1 MDTEKSGIKGNM
13 RTVLIRKKMRWNA
26 VLLALPGILLWSDIL
41 LACHKGGPMGFA
53 NNDPGAFSLDISSSP
68 TYTAASTVGMAGCKN
83 WDYAR
88 QQQQH
93 YIQDQWSVIVEDASR
108 GSGEHLTALAQ
119 IMGCNKS
126 DQVDFEIMVH
136 HHYSFLFHKIDPG
149 INFILKLEDLFSQ
162 NQSLSCTG

>member
-1 MDTEKSGIKGNM
+1 M
-13 RTVLIRKKMRWNA
+13 RTVLIRKKIRLNA
-26 VLLALPGILLWSDIL
+26 VLLALPVILLWSDIL

-53 NNDPGAFSLDISSSP
+53 DNDPGAFSLDISSSP

-88 QQQQH
+88 QQQLH

-136 HHYSFLFHKIDPG
+136 DHYSFLFHKTDPG

-162 NQSLSCTG
+162 NQSMSCTG

>member
-1 MDTEKSGIKGNM
+1 MDAEKSGTKGDM
-13 RTVLIRKKMRWNA
+13 RTVLTRKKMRWNA
-26 VLLALPGILLWSDIL
+26 VVLALPGILLWSEIL
-41 LACHKGGPMGFA
+41 LACHRGGPMGFA
-53 NNDPGAFSLDISSSP
+53 DNDPGAFSLDISSSP

-88 QQQQH
+88 QQQLH

-126 DQVDFEIMVH
+126 DQVDFGIMVH
-136 HHYSFLFHKIDPG
+136 NHYSSLFHKTDPD
-149 INFILKLEDLFSQ
+149 IRFLLKLEDLLSQ
-162 NQSLSCTG
+162 NQSMSCTG

>member
-1 MDTEKSGIKGNM
+1 M
-13 RTVLIRKKMRWNA
+13 RTVLIRGKMRLNA

-88 QQQQH
+88 QQQLH

-126 DQVDFEIMVH
+126 DQVDFGIMVH
-136 HHYSFLFHKIDPG
+136 HHYSFLFHKSDPG
-149 INFILKLEDLFSQ
+149 IKFILKLEDLFSQ
-162 NQSLSCTG
+162 NQSMSCTG

>member
-1 MDTEKSGIKGNM
+1 M
-13 RTVLIRKKMRWNA
+13 RTVLIRKKMRLNA

-53 NNDPGAFSLDISSSP
+53 DNDPGAFSLDISSSP

-88 QQQQH
+88 QQQLH

-126 DQVDFEIMVH
+126 GQVDFGIMVH
-136 HHYSFLFHKIDPG
+136 HHYSFLFHKTDPG

-162 NQSLSCTG
+162 NQSMSCTG